1 MVYQAKRAGFLSH
14 GGSPTKPWVS
24 EKKWSSMT
32 WMIWGYPHDLGNL
45 QIVSRSPLWLNLV
58 SGFNT
63 PVSWSLGDCRPIYIY
78 IYTHTCLRIRNM
90 VEIVSHTLSWWWT
103 ALILNPHCWCS
114 PTTARFTICSG
125 IYAGQTLADWW
136 EFPLVIRLSYKPGR
150 FITCETPGKKNRDP
164 YSGYINPN
172 ENGLM
177 TNPYGKMKQLGYHK
191 L

>member
-78 IYTHTCLRIRNM
+78 IYIHTHMLEN
-90 VEIVSHTLSWWWT
+90 
-103 ALILNPHCWCS
+103 
-114 PTTARFTICSG
+114 
-125 IYAGQTLADWW
+125 
-136 EFPLVIRLSYKPGR
+136 
-150 FITCETPGKKNRDP
+150 KKYGWNRQP
-164 YSGYINPN
+164 YSF
-172 ENGLM
+172 LM
-177 TNPYGKMKQLGYHK
+177 VNSTHIKPPLLVFTDYCSVYHLFRYLCWANTGWLVGISIGDK
-191 L
+191 TLL